1 MYMCVVAGTILGI
14 DSKYGKV
21 REVEVVPGG
30 KQSTT
35 SCPQLRAGE
44 LYRIYKFFSS
54 GNRLQLVEMR

>member
-21 REVEVVPGG
+21 REVEVSSRREAIDYLHNYVRV
-30 KQSTT
+30 
-35 SCPQLRAGE
+35 SC
-44 LYRIYKFFSS
+44 IIFSS